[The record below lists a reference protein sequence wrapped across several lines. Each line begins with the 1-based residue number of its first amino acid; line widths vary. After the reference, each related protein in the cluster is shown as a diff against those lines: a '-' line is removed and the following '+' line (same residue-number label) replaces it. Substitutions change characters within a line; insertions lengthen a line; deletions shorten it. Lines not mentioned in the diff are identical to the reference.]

1 VVDRV
6 INLEK
11 QKAAAVSEEIKDEAI
26 DESAE
31 KSKEPDPEEKP
42 TGETD
47 PA

>member
-1 VVDRV
+1 MVDRV

-11 QKAAAVSEEIKDEAI
+11 QKAAAVSEEINDKAI

-31 KSKEPDPEEKP
+31 KPKEPDAEEKP